1 MRVAGQVR
9 VILPLSSFAFFF
21 PSKRILDGFIRGI
34 NNLSLSLFLLGEIH
48 FCAFSFFFFFLK
60 YVDEIYYIYHG
71 MVFSLVR

>member
-1 MRVAGQVR
+1 M
-9 VILPLSSFAFFF
+9 ILPLSSFAFFF
-21 PSKRILDGFIRGI
+21 PSGYLTDLFAELII
-34 NNLSLSLFLLGEIH
+34 SLSLFLLGEIH